1 MNYCLKIILIG
12 LFSFTLQHTIA
23 QNPVVIQRIFLVGDA
38 GVLENGKHPV
48 CDWLKAKVNWN
59 DSSNILVYLGNNIY
73 PSGMPQAAD
82 KSFEVAKK
90 ILDYQ
95 VSVVKNKN
103 AKAIFVP
110 GNLEWKHGKTDGWEQ
125 VKNLNNY
132 VEALQMPNVQVLP
145 QNGCA
150 GPQQVL
156 VGNKAVIVC
165 MDSQWWLQ
173 QNDKP
178 GIESGCPYK
187 TEDEIITALKEI
199 VARHSDKLIILAMH
213 HPFYSNSIHGG
224 YYTLKQ
230 HIFPLTEVNP
240 NLYIPLPVIGSVYPL
255 SRQWFGNSQDIKHPQ
270 YKNFKEKV
278 EAVTKEH
285 ANVIQVAGHDHTL
298 QLLKKDSS
306 FYIVS
311 GSASK
316 SNRVKP
322 GNHALFTS
330 EKNGFAV
337 IEILSDQTTRVN
349 FYSTESADLNTG
361 IFTAAL
367 PPLPVQQ
374 NPTAY
379 IPENYPDSVMV
390 IASSK
395 FKSGG
400 FRTFMLGKNYRKE
413 WATPV
418 KVRVLNLAKE
428 AGGLTPLQM
437 GGGHQTRSLRL
448 AGKNGKEYVLRQIE
462 KNVTDA
468 ALPPELRGLSVV
480 NDLIADG
487 VSASYPYA
495 ALSIPVLAQAAA
507 VPHAI
512 PKLVFV
518 PKDPLLGLF
527 TGDFAN
533 SFCLF
538 EERTS
543 IENNKTWSTDN
554 MEKKLLEDNDNNIDQ
569 KATLQARLLD
579 MFVMDFDRHEDQWR
593 WAAVN
598 NARPPARAGSDGDDP
613 AGRGK
618 GKTYYP
624 LPRDRDQ
631 PFFIN
636 RGIVPY
642 FAGGATV
649 APQLQGFRQ
658 KARNINT
665 YNFNAKNFD
674 RNYINELN
682 RDDWQKAATAFV
694 NLMTD
699 TLIEKAIH
707 LQPPEIQA
715 YSVNSIIDKLK
726 KRKKYFVAEMLHY
739 YSFISKTVTV
749 YGSNKKELFDVQR
762 HDDDAVTV
770 TVFKITKNDETDK
783 KIYERKFLSSE
794 TKEIRLY
801 GLEGSDKFNLHG
813 SDAGKIKIRV
823 IGGAGND
830 EFDIETATAATSTQI
845 YDLTKEQNI
854 FTGKGNYK
862 KRLSANSKVNAFGM
876 RDYKY
881 NIFAP
886 FISAAYN
893 PDDGLYLGVS
903 FKYTKQDFRKKPF
916 AQQHEFAAAHS
927 LATKGYKFNYNL
939 TAINVFSKTNLLLK
953 VSLKAP
959 NNTTNFF
966 TYGNQS
972 IYDKNKGDD
981 IEYYRARFVLADVH
995 AGLQRNINAAFSV
1008 TAGPAFQYYNFDSA
1022 DNKNRLINL
1031 TGINGLNAATLSKTK
1046 TYGGVQL
1053 AASLDNRN
1061 NKFLTSRG
1069 INWQTSYT
1077 AYKGLGKYS
1086 NNYGLL
1092 SSDMSFYI
1100 SFNKQARLV
1109 IANRVGGGISFG
1121 NIEFYQAQY
1130 LSGTENLR
1138 GYRKYRFSGTKM
1150 LYHNFDLR
1158 IKLANFQTYFFP
1170 GSFGLL
1176 AFHDIGRVWIKHD
1189 SSKKWHQGYG
1199 GGLWFAPLSKFVIT
1213 ATYAYGDD
1221 GGLPVVSFGFQF

>member
-12 LFSFTLQHTIA
+12 LSSFILQHTIA
-23 QNPVVIQRIFLVGDA
+23 QNPVVQQRIFLVGDA
-38 GVLENGKHPV
+38 GEPENGKYPV

-82 KSFEVAKK
+82 KTFAVAKK

-95 VSVVKNKN
+95 VSVVKDKN
-103 AKAIFVP
+103 ARAIFVP
-110 GNLEWKHGKTDGWEQ
+110 GNLDWNKGKADGWEQ

-132 VEALQMPNVQVLP
+132 IESLHLTNVQVLP

-150 GPQQVL
+150 GPQQIL
-156 VGNKAVIVC
+156 VGDKAVIVC

-178 GIESGCPYK
+178 GIESDCPYK
-187 TEDEIITALKEI
+187 TEDEIIAALKEI
-199 VARHSDKLIILAMH
+199 IATYPYKLIVLAMH
-213 HPFYSNSIHGG
+213 HPFYSNGVHGG

-230 HIFPLTEVNP
+230 HIFPLTIINP

-270 YKNFKEKV
+270 YKNFKEKI
-278 EAVTKEH
+278 EAVTKNH
-285 ANVIQVAGHDHTL
+285 PNVIQVAGHDHTL

-316 SNRVKP
+316 SNRVKT

-337 IEILSDQTTRVN
+337 IEILSDRSTRVN
-349 FYSTESADLNTG
+349 FYSTESADLNRE

-367 PPLPVQQ
+367 PPLSVNQTPAAFV
-374 NPTAY
+374 
-379 IPENYPDSVMV
+379 PENYPDSVMV

-395 FKSGG
+395 FKSGRL
-400 FRTFMLGKNYRKE
+400 RTFMLGKNYRKE

-418 KVRVLNLAKE
+418 KVKVLNLATE
-428 AGGLTPLQM
+428 SGGLTPLQL
-437 GGGHQTRSLRL
+437 GGGHQTKSLRL

-468 ALPPELRGLSVV
+468 ALPPDLRGLTVV

-495 ALSIPVLAQAAA
+495 ALSIPPLAAA
-507 VPHAI
+507 TGVPHAN

-533 SFCLF
+533 SFCLL
-538 EERTS
+538 EERNST
-543 IENNKTWSTDN
+543 ENNKTLSTDN
-554 MEKKLLEDNDNNIDQ
+554 MEKKLFEDNDNSIDQ

-593 WAAVN
+593 WAAVDN
-598 NARPPARAGSDGDDP
+598 
-613 AGRGK
+613 GK

-636 RGIVPY
+636 NGLLPY
-642 FAGGATV
+642 FVGGPTV
-649 APQLQGFRQ
+649 SPQLQGFRS
-658 KARNINT
+658 KARHINS

-674 RNYINELN
+674 RNYMNELN
-682 RDDWQKAATAFV
+682 RDDWQKAAGAFV

-699 TLIEKAIH
+699 ELIEKAMH
-707 LQPPEIQA
+707 QQPKEIQA
-715 YSVNSIIDKLK
+715 YSANSIINKLK

-739 YSFISKTVTV
+739 YSFLSKTVTV

-762 HDDDAVTV
+762 HDDGAVTI
-770 TVFKITKNDETDK
+770 TVFKINKNNETDK
-783 KIYERKFLSSE
+783 RIYKRKFLTTE

-801 GLEGSDKFNLHG
+801 GLEGNDKFNLHG
-813 SDAGKIKIRV
+813 SDAGNIKIRV

-830 EFDIETATAATSTQI
+830 EFDIETATAASSTKI
-845 YDLTKEQNI
+845 YDLSTEQNV
-854 FTGKGNYK
+854 FTGKGSYK
-862 KRLSANSKVNAFGM
+862 NRLSANPKVNAFGM

-893 PDDGLYLGVS
+893 PDDGLYVGVS
-903 FKYTKQDFRKKPF
+903 FKYTRQDFRKKPF
-916 AQQHEFAAAHS
+916 AQQHQLAASHS
-927 LATKGYKFNYNL
+927 LATKAYKFNYNL
-939 TAINVFSKTNLLLK
+939 TATSVFKKTNLLFNA
-953 VSLKAP
+953 SLNAP
-959 NNTTNFF
+959 KNTTNFF
-966 TYGNQS
+966 MYGNQS
-972 IYDKNKGDD
+972 VYDKNKGDG
-981 IEYYRARFVLADVH
+981 IEYYRARFVLADVQL
-995 AGLQRNINAAFSV
+995 GLQKNVNSKFWAA
-1008 TAGPAFQYYNFDSA
+1008 AGPVFQYYAFDSA
-1022 DNKNRLINL
+1022 DNKNRLISL

-1046 TYGGVQL
+1046 TYGGFQII
-1053 AASLDNRN
+1053 AALDNRN

-1069 INWQTSYT
+1069 INWQTRYT

-1109 IANRVGGGISFG
+1109 IANRFGGGISFG
-1121 NIEFYQAQY
+1121 NTEFYQAQY

-1138 GYRKYRFSGTKM
+1138 GYRKYRFGGNKM
-1150 LYHNFDLR
+1150 LYHNLDMR
-1158 IKLANFQTYFFP
+1158 IKLASFQTYFFP

-1176 AFHDIGRVWIKHD
+1176 AFHDIGRVWIKND
-1189 SSKKWHQGYG
+1189 NSKKWHQGYG
-1199 GGLWFAPLSKFVIT
+1199 GGLWFAPLSRFVIT
-1213 ATYAYGDD
+1213 ATYGYGDD
-1221 GGLPVVSFGFQF
+1221 GGLPAVSFGFQF